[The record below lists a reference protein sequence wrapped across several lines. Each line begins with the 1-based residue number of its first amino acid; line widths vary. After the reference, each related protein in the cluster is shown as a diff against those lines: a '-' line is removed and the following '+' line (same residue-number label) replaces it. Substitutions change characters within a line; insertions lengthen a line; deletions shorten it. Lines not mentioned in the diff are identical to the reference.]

1 MKKKIP
7 GEAIKLLKYIDA
19 TPTPY
24 HAAEELARMLEES
37 GAQRLIETDRWEKL
51 VPGKNYYLIRNDS
64 CIAAFRLGKRPP
76 EKAGW
81 HISLSHIDYPC
92 LRIRPNP
99 TSISESYERICA
111 ETYGGLIHHSWFD
124 RPLGLAGRVY
134 VRADNESGMEGVNI
148 NIRRPLL
155 VIPELAIH
163 MNHGVNDAA
172 KFNPQTEML
181 PVFSQNFEGKK
192 GFKDFLA
199 FSLKT
204 KADDILS
211 WDLAAYDHENA
222 CTTGEHDE
230 FISAPHL
237 DDGEMAFC
245 AFSGFIDGYK
255 NAENGYGEGN
265 ENAENALSL
274 PEYNSI
280 VIAYDHEETGSV
292 SDRGARSNFLTSLIG
307 RINNNAGIN
316 EEDSARSMISS
327 VVCSADMAHA
337 SHPSYPGTYD
347 ADHKIYLNKGPVLKH
362 SFSQTYIESPKAAAL
377 FRKYCSENSVPFQ
390 EFVNR
395 NDLRG
400 GSTVGP
406 ASAASIGAAG
416 FDIGNA
422 IFSMHSIRE
431 FGGTYDVKY
440 ATDFFRAFHR

>member
-7 GEAIKLLKYIDA
+7 EETLKLLKYIDA

-37 GAQRLIETDRWEKL
+37 GAERLCETDKWDKL

-64 CIAAFRLGKRPP
+64 CIAAFRLGKHSP
-76 EKAGW
+76 ETAGW

-99 TSISESYERICA
+99 TALSESYERICA

-134 VRADNESGMEGVNI
+134 LKADNACGMRAQNVDFK
-148 NIRRPLL
+148 RPLL

-163 MNHGVNDAA
+163 MNNGVNEGA

-181 PVFSQNFEGKK
+181 PVFSQNFKGEK
-192 GFKDFLA
+192 GFAAFLA
-199 FSLKT
+199 ASLKV
-204 KADDILS
+204 KPEDILS
-211 WDLAAYDHENA
+211 WDLSAYDCQKA
-222 CTTGEHDE
+222 CTTGENDE

-245 AFSGFIDGYK
+245 SFKGFID
-255 NAENGYGEGN
+255 
-265 ENAENALSL
+265 ALGRGKDGPAPL
-274 PEYNSI
+274 PDFNS
-280 VIAYDHEETGSV
+280 VAIAYDHEEVGSV
-292 SDRGARSNFLTSLIG
+292 SDRGARSNFLTSLLG
-307 RINNNAGIN
+307 RIHENIGSTD
-316 EEDSARSMISS
+316 EDITRSMSGS
-327 VVCSADMAHA
+327 VVCSGDMAHA
-337 SHPSYPGTYD
+337 SHPSYPGTFD

-362 SFSQTYIESPKAAAL
+362 SFSQSYIESPKASAI
-377 FRKYCSENSVPFQ
+377 FRKYCSDNSVPFQ

-395 NDLRG
+395 NDMRS

-406 ASAASIGAAG
+406 ASASSIGAIG
-416 FDIGNA
+416 FDIGNP